1 MIRKQMSKILAASAI
16 MCAATGVS
24 VVNAAELEVNN
35 IQTQAVEGR
44 STSTVGTVTGCPSGL
59 NLRKNANTN
68 SSILRLLPNGAKVNI
83 LSTSN
88 GWHKVEYNNIYG
100 YVSATYIKTSSTSS
114 GETTMSSTG
123 TIYNT
128 NGEGVNLRK
137 SASTSSA
144 IVTGLQEGTKLT
156 ITAKNGDWYKVKVG
170 SYTGYV
176 YSKYVKVTT
185 SNSNNNSNSSSG
197 ETTMSSA
204 GTVYNTNGEG
214 VNLRKSASTSSA
226 IVTGLQEGAA
236 VTITAKNGDWYK
248 VKYGSYTGY
257 VYSKYV
263 KVGSSAGNSNN
274 NSNSSSGETT
284 MSSAGT
290 VYNTNGEGVNLRK
303 SASTSSAIVTGLQE
317 GAAVTITAKNGD
329 WYKVKYGSYTG
340 YVYSKYVK
348 VGSSAGNSNSSS
360 GETTMSSTGTIYN
373 TNGEG
378 VNLRKSASTS
388 SAIVTGL
395 QEGAAVTITAK
406 NGDWYKVK
414 YGSYTGYVYSKY
426 VKVGSS
432 AGNSN
437 NNSNNNNYNGDVAFS
452 SKAYI
457 GETGNEGLNLRKSP
471 STNSSIITIIPQ
483 GATVT
488 VTAKNGDWYKVTYAG
503 NTGYAHSSYV
513 VLGDKPSIPENNTS
527 ATFESVYN
535 VMKAHLGSPYVWGG
549 SGEFITDSSIASLK
563 NKFPNE
569 AAQGKYDMIDRKF
582 YNSGYRAFDCSGLMQ
597 WGFAQVGI
605 SIGRTTYNQVNDGY
619 AVSKANAQPGD
630 LLITNSQGHVG
641 MYIGDGKWIESP
653 YSGAYI
659 RISNVNW
666 SNIGYVRRVL

>member
-204 GTVYNTNGEG
+204 GTV
-214 VNLRKSASTSSA
+214 
-226 IVTGLQEGAA
+226 
-236 VTITAKNGDWYK
+236 
-248 VKYGSYTGY
+248 
-257 VYSKYV
+257 
-263 KVGSSAGNSNN
+263 
-274 NSNSSSGETT
+274 
-284 MSSAGT
+284 
-290 VYNTNGEGVNLRK
+290 
-303 SASTSSAIVTGLQE
+303 
-317 GAAVTITAKNGD
+317 
-329 WYKVKYGSYTG
+329 
-340 YVYSKYVK
+340 
-348 VGSSAGNSNSSS
+348 
-360 GETTMSSTGTIYN
+360 YN